1 MSEKSGSSI
10 TSKFTSQ
17 LVEFGINPSAVH
29 RNLPVTKLVEISVQK
44 NEGIVTTTGSI
55 SVKTG
60 KYTGRSPDDRY
71 IIYDDETHENVD
83 WGKINHQFP
92 TGKFDKIFEKMK
104 NFVNGKEIY

>member
-1 MSEKSGSSI
+1 MSEKSGTSI

-17 LVEFGINPSAVH
+17 LVEFGINPSTVY
-29 RNLPVTKLVEISVQK
+29 RNLPGTKLVEISVQK

-71 IIYDDETHENVD
+71 IIYDDETHEN
-83 WGKINHQFP
+83 
-92 TGKFDKIFEKMK
+92 
-104 NFVNGKEIY
+104 

>member
-17 LVEFGINPSAVH
+17 LVEFGINPSTVH
-29 RNLPVTKLVEISVQK
+29 RNLSGTKLVEISVQK

-92 TGKFDKIFEKMK
+92 TGKFDKILKK
-104 NFVNGKEIY
+104 